1 MASIQTRK
9 GKFIVVSSY
18 LDEQGKRKQKWES
31 FKTREE
37 AKARKNEIEYNEQK
51 GIFTV
56 PCCTTLEELL
66 KEYVELYGKT
76 KWSMSAY
83 TGNTALI
90 RNYIVPLIGHLKIKE
105 ITARTL
111 EKFYTE
117 LLKTP
122 AVPKATDPKYK
133 KKATTYVTPGT
144 IRKIHNVLRSAM
156 TQAEKWEL
164 LDRNPARLATV
175 PKLAPNHREIWDAQ
189 TLFKAIESCQD
200 DRLKLCLNLSFAC
213 SLRLGEL
220 LALTWDCVDIS
231 EESIRAGKASVFVN
245 KELQRVNKKIM
256 KTLDSKD
263 VIRVFPEAGPWNKT
277 VLVLKTPKTL
287 TSVRKVFLPKTVA
300 EMLITWK
307 QEQDVTKKALG
318 SEYVDYDLV
327 IAGPMGMPTEGSR
340 IRKAMQDLI
349 VENDLPPVVFHSLR
363 HSSITYKLKLN
374 GGDIKSVQGDSGH
387 AQASMVTD
395 QYSHIL
401 DENRRTNAEL
411 IEQAF
416 YEGQGSEPEQ
426 VKKPERSKLENQA
439 QSSGIDPA
447 MLIKLLENP
456 EMVKM
461 LQLLS
466 KGMGQ

>member
-1 MASIQTRK
+1 MLKYPYLHNHRHMASIQARN
-9 GKFIVVSSY
+9 GKFIVVSAY
-18 LDEQGKRKQKWES
+18 QDEKGNRKQKWES
-31 FKTREE
+31 FKTQDE

-56 PCCTTLEELL
+56 PCCITLEELL
-66 KEYVELYGKT
+66 KEYVDLYGKT

-90 RNYIVPLIGHLKIKE
+90 RHYIMPIIGHLKIKE
-105 ITARTL
+105 ITTRTL
-111 EKFYTE
+111 EQYYTK

-122 AVPKATDPKYK
+122 AVPKASDSKYR
-133 KKATTYVTPGT
+133 KKATTYVTPAT

-164 LDRNPARLATV
+164 LEHNPAKLATV
-175 PKLAPNHREIWDAQ
+175 PKAAPNCREIWDAQ

-200 DRLKLCLNLSFAC
+200 NRLKLCLNLSFAC

-231 EESIRAGKASVFVN
+231 EESIREGKASIFVN

-256 KTLDSKD
+256 NTLDSKD
-263 VIRVFPEAGPWNKT
+263 VIRIFPEAGAWNKT

-287 TSVRKVFLPKTVA
+287 TSTRKVFLPKTVA
-300 EMLITWK
+300 EMLIAWK
-307 QEQDVTKKALG
+307 QEQDVTKEALG
-318 SEYVDYDLV
+318 SGYTDYNLV
-327 IAGPMGMPTEGSR
+327 IAGPQGTPTEGNR

-349 VENDLPPVVFHSLR
+349 AENNLPPVVFHSLR

-395 QYSHIL
+395 RYSHIL
-401 DENRRTNAEL
+401 DENRRTN
-411 IEQAF
+411 
-416 YEGQGSEPEQ
+416 
-426 VKKPERSKLENQA
+426 VKAAPHK
-439 QSSGIDPA
+439 
-447 MLIKLLENP
+447 
-456 EMVKM
+456 
-461 LQLLS
+461 
-466 KGMGQ
+466 

>member
-1 MASIQTRK
+1 MPAKNATTMSVRETGALLGLK
-9 GKFIVVSSY
+9 KTESY
-18 LDEQGKRKQKWES
+18 YLL
-31 FKTREE
+31 
-37 AKARKNEIEYNEQK
+37 RKNYFEAIVINKQIRMVIKSFEEWYANQDRYRKVDGTEPGTVLRTK
-51 GIFTV
+51 SLSRTDIGVMLDLDPDSVSDLIKKVKLPTFWHNGKLRV
-56 PCCTTLEELL
+56 PCDTYDRWYASQTQYLNAED
-66 KEYVELYGKT
+66 
-76 KWSMSAY
+76 
-83 TGNTALI
+83 
-90 RNYIVPLIGHLKIKE
+90 R
-105 ITARTL
+105 
-111 EKFYTE
+111 EKN
-117 LLKTP
+117 
-122 AVPKATDPKYK
+122 KA
-133 KKATTYVTPGT
+133 AYVTPGT

-349 VENDLPPVVFHSLR
+349 V
-363 HSSITYKLKLN
+363 
-374 GGDIKSVQGDSGH
+374 
-387 AQASMVTD
+387 
-395 QYSHIL
+395 
-401 DENRRTNAEL
+401 
-411 IEQAF
+411 
-416 YEGQGSEPEQ
+416 
-426 VKKPERSKLENQA
+426 
-439 QSSGIDPA
+439 
-447 MLIKLLENP
+447 
-456 EMVKM
+456 
-461 LQLLS
+461 
-466 KGMGQ
+466 